1 MEVVMQTMEWTRQS
15 EEMFKT
21 WTEAQT
27 RMWNEWL
34 KAMQGFGKSP
44 SSQVWDK
51 TIEAWEESIKK
62 ILDAQ
67 VDWTQRWTESFATN
81 QGTPKEMAEWA
92 KQGQDMCKRWTDT
105 QKQLWT
111 GWFQVVKKLDPTG
124 TGVNWS
130 GEGQSFVRGWQ
141 EAVEKGLNSQAE
153 WLRVWSEGP
162 GAQRPKGKTGG

>member
-1 MEVVMQTMEWTRQS
+1 METMEWTKQS

-21 WTEAQT
+21 WTDAQT
-27 RMWNEWL
+27 KMWNEWL

-51 TIEAWEESIKK
+51 SIEAWEESINK

-67 VDWTQRWTESFATN
+67 ADWTQRWAESFAVG

-92 KQGQDMCKRWTDT
+92 KHGQDMWRRWTDT

-111 GWFQVVKKLDPTG
+111 GWFQVVKKLDPSAA
-124 TGVNWS
+124 GVNW
-130 GEGQSFVRGWQ
+130 GAEGQKFMRGWQ
-141 EAVEKGLNSQAE
+141 EAVEKALNSQAE
-153 WLRVWSEGP
+153 WLRFWSAGP
-162 GAQRPKGKTGG
+162 GAQKAKGKTGD